1 MNQFDAIAFDFDG
14 VILDTEVIKTE
25 GFQVI
30 FPELGEQEKAF
41 IASYHK
47 KNLGVSRFTKFAF
60 FEQHFFQRELTPER
74 NEELSNCFT
83 DYTLQRILEADFI
96 PGLLEFLAQKTSHI
110 KFTASGSW
118 QKELIEIFDKR
129 QISQYFH
136 EIGGSPRTKV
146 EIINDTIEKYQLK
159 PERVVMLGDAMADYD
174 AAQQTG
180 ISFIGV
186 CYHKESPFPKG
197 TEVLN
202 DLHQL
207 HQFV

>member
-30 FPELGEQEKAF
+30 FPELGLEEKAF
-41 IASYHK
+41 IASYHHQH
-47 KNLGVSRFTKFAF
+47 LGVSRFTKFAF
-60 FEQHFFQRELTPER
+60 FEKYFFNRELTPER
-74 NEELSNCFT
+74 REELSNRFT
-83 DYTLQRILEADFI
+83 DYTLQRVIDAPFI
-96 PGLLEFLAQKTSHI
+96 PGVPEFLEKQTPHI

-118 QKELIEIFDKR
+118 QKELVEILDKR
-129 QISQYFH
+129 QLSQYFH
-136 EIGGSPRTKV
+136 EIGGSPRSKV
-146 EIINDTIEKYQLK
+146 EIINEMMQKHQLK

-174 AAQQTG
+174 AAQQTD
-180 ISFIGV
+180 IAFIGI
-186 CYHKESPFPKG
+186 CYQKESPFPEG
-197 TEVLN
+197 TKVLK